1 MGKVVRKIVGSSSAG
16 EPVVVAETVKITEEN
31 SPLVKAVGR
40 VVRGHKYD
48 GKAFSFEGDTR
59 VLVLGKNPP
68 KSPRNPDRPSVMF
81 RIYKMVQDNPGI
93 TISGVIQKMLD
104 SHDLLKVHPSEYAR
118 KDQLEAKWCF
128 DYIKGAISARHLD
141 TQK

>member
-1 MGKVVRKIVGSSSAG
+1 MGKVVRKIVGKSSEG
-16 EPVVVAETVKITEEN
+16 EPVVVAETVKVTEEN
-31 SPLVKAVGR
+31 SPLAQAVGR

-48 GKAFSFEGDTR
+48 GKQFSFEGDSR

-68 KSPRNPDRPSVMF
+68 KAPRNPDRPSVMF

-93 TISGVIQKMLD
+93 TISGIIQMMLD
-104 SHDLLKVHPSEYAR
+104 NHEILKKHPSEYAR

-128 DYIKGAISARHLD
+128 DYVKGAIGARHLD
-141 TQK
+141 TDK